1 MNDVV
6 IINHYRPNKLILY
19 ANARR
24 LSIAFF
30 DFL

>member
-6 IINHYRPNKLILY
+6 IINHYRPDELILY
-19 ANARR
+19 ANTRR

>member
-6 IINHYRPNKLILY
+6 TINHYHLNELILY

-30 DFL
+30 NFL

>member
-6 IINHYRPNKLILY
+6 TINHYRPDKLILY

-30 DFL
+30 NFL